1 MSKLEVLG
9 AVVTIAALVSNNVY
23 QRRILRSKSA
33 VSRGRSGRRGHGEI
47 EGLLT

>member
-33 VSRGRSGRRGHGEI
+33 VPAVVPAVDG
-47 EGLLT
+47 TAK